1 MVDYE
6 KPTVR
11 PEVGVFYSFDHVRF
25 WVGNAKQAA
34 SFYTTRMGFEFVAY
48 QVSNKAIRVS
58 LN

>member
-11 PEVGVFYSFDHVRF
+11 PEIGVFYSFDHVRF

-34 SFYTTRMGFEFVAY
+34 SFYCSKMGFEYVAY
-48 QVSNKAIRVS
+48 QVSALPDS
-58 LN
+58 